1 MNLRLNSQLNINVTE
16 NMFFLILLIG
26 DSAHKSHMQSIMD
39 KLQSPGSFGQ
49 SVQELVIALQRSG
62 DPGCLA
68 SLRPHLEHLA
78 AIDPNPGQ

>member
-1 MNLRLNSQLNINVTE
+1 
-16 NMFFLILLIG
+16 
-26 DSAHKSHMQSIMD
+26 MQSIMD

-78 AIDPNPGQ
+78 AIDPNPGEIS